1 MFLASSLLTKCSQNM
16 LIGPLYMADKVQSL
30 DSSLCDSFTPF
41 SPIELPDY
49 TPKLP
54 LSSLPSPLHYRQ
66 YLDYVVVPNG
76 MIQDRVQKMVDHLAS
91 EYSDKPVYFLCV
103 LKGSAVFFGDIL
115 RLWFQKQEYL
125 HLPTEY
131 DYIRVK
137 SYDGTSSTGKVQI
150 SGIHDIRALQDKH
163 VVIVEDIIDTGLTMS
178 SLVEFIKHKVSPAS
192 IRVVSLLEKR
202 TGKPSLY
209 KADMVGFS
217 IPDLFVVGYGM
228 DFNEAFR
235 DLRHLAVINKA
246 GYEKFK

>member
-1 MFLASSLLTKCSQNM
+1 MV
-16 LIGPLYMADKVQSL
+16 DKVQLL
-30 DSSLCDSFTPF
+30 DSSPCDSFTPF
-41 SPIELPDY
+41 YPIELPDY

-54 LSSLPSPLHYRQ
+54 LSSLPSPLHYRH
-66 YLDYVVVPNG
+66 YLDYVVVPN
-76 MIQDRVQKMVDHLAS
+76 
-91 EYSDKPVYFLCV
+91 
-103 LKGSAVFFGDIL
+103 GSAVFFGDIL

-131 DYIRVK
+131 DFIRVK

-178 SLVEFIKHKVSPAS
+178 NLVHFMKQEVSPAS

-235 DLRHLAVINKA
+235 DLRHIAVINKA
-246 GYEKFK
+246 GYAKFM